1 MANASEAISN
11 DSGLGAIADLLKLV
25 TAVKGGDTSQT
36 QTVTESGGPE
46 TVSSSFQSS
55 SSTPG
60 DLAPL
65 RAVLEQQMPLGTL
78 EGMAPILQA
87 IFSEGSKSLPDI
99 FSRAGAT
106 GSRVTHNS
114 TVAALQNQ
122 LATDLANKVA
132 MLLSAN
138 QQASAKTAEAIAAQG
153 RRTSSSGGS
162 SSVTKPGTRTTT
174 STTKGKTAGAL
185 GANGGKNA
193 LALLLG
199 GTALNKFAA
208 PAFGAAKDVIGSLFS
223 GSGNL
228 GSGLDINSAGVG
240 LQPTGGLGLQV
251 PGSTALDSLNFAGLS
266 DLASPANPSLLDN
279 SAGGLQLPDFDSGG
293 GGGGGDALDFGEN
306 AFDSAGYT
314 PTDFNS
320 FGNLSDFSFDFGG
333 QGIQVPT
340 LPTGDAIGDV
350 APADYTPTDFG
361 NFGVDF
367 GGLGLKPEDFESFF
381 GGAFADGGK
390 IERTRG
396 GARYSLGDNPVIER
410 ISAQNFASP
419 PRPQAFTGSRT
430 PAPTTVNKP
439 APQTQVVIPP
449 TPITREQAYADYRK
463 NLLFQELYGNEDRI
477 GSWKNFTDT
486 ASTMQKTDPLFIGET
501 LFDQFGRIAL
511 DENGQPLRTGGF
523 NLDDGGMGA
532 SLVFGSMLVQN
543 PNERQFYDKDVAEF
557 QRIKE
562 LVPVST
568 TLEGARKLFPGIE
581 KLSAEIQ
588 QAIADDPRRYAAGT
602 RGLLAYND
610 SDNKLFL
617 DQEWSNYTTKFKA
630 SGDFRYVEG
639 PENFPFKGTGL
650 QAARWHPQ
658 YGLMFPDSAFRPD
671 TSKTLGILAPIL
683 SAASLFFPT
692 LAPFAGMANTA
703 NAADKGDDFGA
714 AMGALQTVGGAA
726 GISGATDVS
735 KYIKIGTNLA
745 KVGNLYFKYEEYQD
759 YLDKLDEQKKG
770 NLGETPAA
778 PTPVDPKTEQPI
790 TEQPR
795 NVTGKQLQ
803 QRIQGRAASVPI
815 TERIFGEN
823 SILTDKNLGG
833 VGSPAFSSD
842 TQVTLETL
850 PQLMNLANSINGVTA
865 ESVIPKKADGGRIPF
880 KMQMIDRIIDGTSTR
895 VQEDPKG
902 NYSTGGLS
910 PDEELARFRG
920 VTPQQIEQER
930 AKKLRDALQKRK
942 VPAPSGYLQGPGT
955 PTSDSMLIAASTDEY
970 VLPNDVVTLL
980 GGPEVLD
987 KILQQLHQ
995 PV

>member
-87 IFSEGSKSLPDI
+87 IFSEGSKQLPDI

-162 SSVTKPGTRTTT
+162 NSVTKPGTRTST

-185 GANGGKNA
+185 GANGGKNL

-208 PAFGAAKDVIGSLFS
+208 PAFGAVKDVVGGLFS
-223 GSGNL
+223 GSGATGEGVNI
-228 GSGLDINSAGVG
+228 GPAAISAGTGVESPITFG
-240 LQPTGGLGLQV
+240 LPLDTQLGLSQPVGV
-251 PGSTALDSLNFAGLS
+251 PGDFSSFETALNGQTVDFNAV
-266 DLASPANPSLLDN
+266 
-279 SAGGLQLPDFDSGG
+279 PDFNSGQ
-293 GGGGGDALDFGEN
+293 DTAAPPDF
-306 AFDSAGYT
+306 S
-314 PTDFNS
+314 TDFNS
-320 FGNLSDFSFDFGG
+320 FEAPSFDFASWDPVSNPVGG
-333 QGIQVPT
+333 AT
-340 LPTGDAIGDV
+340 SLDW
-350 APADYTPTDFG
+350 G
-361 NFGVDF
+361 NEVGMEINPGGVTSP
-367 GGLGLKPEDFESFF
+367 GFEAWDPYQLRLDELDPSSFSDWY

-396 GARYSLGDNPVIER
+396 SARYTLGDNPVIAR
-410 ISAQNFASP
+410 ISAQNFATPTRQSF
-419 PRPQAFTGSRT
+419 AGSRT

-463 NLLFQELYGNEDRI
+463 NLMFQELYGNEDRI
-477 GSWKNFTDT
+477 GSWKNFIDT
-486 ASTMQKTDPLFIGET
+486 ASTMQKTDSRFIGET
-501 LFDQFGRIAL
+501 SFDQFGRPTL
-511 DENGQPLRTGGF
+511 DDAGQPLRTGGF

-671 TSKTLGILAPIL
+671 TSKTLGILAPVL

-692 LAPFAGMANTA
+692 LAPFAGMVNTA

-902 NYSTGGLS
+902 SYSTGGLS